1 MLAKI
6 TGFYT
11 SFIHFTIQCIASGI
25 KCVELV
31 FRKLSNQY
39 LRGRVED
46 ALRKGG
52 MIINGPNAWD
62 PQVKDEDQFYKRVIE
77 NPSLGIGECYVEGHW
92 DCGDL
97 EEFAYRIFYHEV
109 IKEYM
114 NPVNKLIQFLLFKVV
129 NLQTKQRAW
138 DVGERHYDLG
148 KKIKK

>member
-1 MLAKI
+1 MLSKLAAL
-6 TGFYT
+6 YT
-11 SFIHFTIQCIASGI
+11 NLIHFTIQCVASVI

-31 FRKLSNQY
+31 LRQMSNQY
-39 LRGRVED
+39 LRGMVGD
-46 ALRKGG
+46 ALKKGE
-52 MIINGPNAWD
+52 IVINGPNEWD
-62 PQVKDEDQFYKRVIE
+62 PQVKDKDQFYNRILE

-97 EEFAYRIFYHEV
+97 EEFAYRIFLYEI

-114 NPVNKLIQFLLFKVV
+114 NPVNKFINFLLFKVV

-148 KKIKK
+148 KVFF